1 MHWFQFPH
9 IQELTS
15 PTFTSFIWQCYSF
28 SVHSVLFIILKI
40 ILVAYLNK
48 ELSLWWIFSYL
59 VLLIGG
65 LENELS
71 ATIFCRWQ
79 VNAYIHTNISKEW
92 KISFCCLGR
101 LDYCKYLN
109 LFCNYTIWLFTAF
122 AQINTS
128 NIQQIICVY
137 ALLGNGILP
146 SIVDRKIKWIEEFQS
161 RLIATSIGFSSL
173 IGIICSII
181 YGIVSFFLLYFYS
194 LVRYGDN

>member
-1 MHWFQFPH
+1 M
-9 IQELTS
+9 
-15 PTFTSFIWQCYSF
+15 FILKLQCTDSVSANTWADVTNCCCFLYQCYSF

-40 ILVAYLNK
+40 VLFACLNK

-101 LDYCKYLN
+101 LNYCKYLN
-109 LFCNYTIWLFTAF
+109 LFCNYTIWFFTVSS
-122 AQINTS
+122 QINTS
-128 NIQQIICVY
+128 NVQQIICVDT
-137 ALLGNGILP
+137 LLGNGTSP
-146 SIVDRKIKWIEEFQS
+146 SILDRKMKWIEAFQS
-161 RLIATSIGFSSL
+161 RLMTTSIGFFLSHWYNLFNNLQYSQ
-173 IGIICSII
+173 
-181 YGIVSFFLLYFYS
+181 FLLTLFS
-194 LVRYGDN
+194 